1 MSIIIAMIVTLL
13 HLTYKKIYLY
23 SVRYLRNKWYLHQEA
38 QFKYKSLQFFTV
50 EPWVGEKACGLKPMV
65 CDYEILHVGREY

>member
-1 MSIIIAMIVTLL
+1 MSISIASIVTLL

-23 SVRYLRNKWYLHQEA
+23 SVRYQEA

-65 CDYEILHVGREY
+65 CDDEILHVGREY